1 MRGTGER
8 YNNVWPRSAS
18 GVLPPKK
25 PRGMQGMLREK
36 KKRGRRKEEEKRREE
51 RRAEERRGEERG
63 ERVTSPCSRIAKA
76 GLRSRTSSV
85 QSSNPNLL
93 FSTVT
98 VLRNQSAS
106 LKPQKKS

>member
-25 PRGMQGMLREK
+25 PRGMQGMLHEK
-36 KKRGRRKEEEKRREE
+36 KKERK
-51 RRAEERRGEERG
+51 EERRGEEEGGEESRGKERRG

-76 GLRSRTSSV
+76 FKSEISHIQRGKL
-85 QSSNPNLL
+85 QSES
-93 FSTVT
+93 FIQTVT
-98 VLRNQSAS
+98 VLRNQSVS
-106 LKPQKKS
+106 F